1 MEMRVNSERVKTLR
15 LAKGWSQ
22 EQLAE
27 ISSLGVRT
35 VQRVEKDG
43 VCSLET
49 RNSLASAL
57 EIQSEDLQ
65 ASEVDIERLATAL
78 RILNFGKYFL
88 VACFCLGLLNAG
100 VNFIAGDLPLN
111 RFTGSISVLFA
122 ISGAV
127 YTICYA
133 IGEKLRFEMSGG
145 TGV

>member
-27 ISSLGVRT
+27 VSCLGVRT
-35 VQRVEKDG
+35 VQRIEKDG
-43 VCSLET
+43 VCSLES
-49 RNSLASAL
+49 RNSLASAFDV
-57 EIQSEDLQ
+57 QSEDLQ
-65 ASEVDIERLATAL
+65 ESEADVARLATAL

-88 VACFCLGLLNAG
+88 IASFCVGLLN
-100 VNFIAGDLPLN
+100 VSINFIAGDLPLD
-111 RFTGSISVLFA
+111 RFTGSVAVLFA

-133 IGEKLRFEMSGG
+133 LGEKFRFEMSGG
-145 TGV
+145 SRE